1 MILVYKVYIYHI
13 FICLCSCLFP
23 NGSKTWFSVF
33 ENVAIS
39 IEPKSDS
46 SIGLTISLMMRQH
59 SNRKVERKG
68 VMERKGAGD
77 LREEEVGEKMMLK

>member
-1 MILVYKVYIYHI
+1 MSMV
-13 FICLCSCLFP
+13 LFV
-23 NGSKTWFSVF
+23 SKTWCFSLF

-46 SIGLTISLMMRQH
+46 SIGLTISLMMTQH

-68 VMERKGAGD
+68 MMERWGMD
-77 LREEEVGEKMMLK
+77 TLMEEEVGGENEVEIK